1 MGSSVY
7 VASVE
12 GFTGK
17 STVALGV
24 LEQLSRR
31 VERVGVF
38 RPIVRAD
45 RDVHGGRDYVLDLL
59 TAHDAVTLSYDDC
72 VGVTYEEVHED
83 PVAALDRIVERYHQV
98 ADRCDVVVVVGS
110 DYTDVGTPT
119 EFSYNARIAAN
130 LGAPVLLVLNGSGR
144 TPEELHTVTDMAVAE
159 LHANHGTLFAIIAN
173 RVDATEVAVDVS
185 ALGSDDVPAFAIP
198 EEPLLSAPSVA
209 DLMHAVDGQLVSGD
223 ESLLHRE
230 ATGLV
235 VAAMTMPNVLDR
247 LIEGGVVITPGDRP
261 EVVLGVLMAH
271 ASPNF
276 PQVSAVVLNGGFEM
290 PEPVARLID
299 GLGLTM
305 PLIATALGTHATS
318 AALTAVR
325 GRLTKDAP
333 RKVAT
338 ALALFSTH
346 VDGDVLLDRLEV
358 ARSAAVTPLMFEHQL
373 IDDAVADRRHIVL
386 PEGEEER
393 VLRAA
398 DILLRRG
405 VADLTLLGDPI
416 AISAKAASI
425 GADVSKAT
433 LLSPFDEELRERF
446 ARDYTERRKH
456 RGVDLHDARDIVTDV
471 SYFGTMMVL
480 LGLADGMVSGAVHTT
495 AHTIRPALEVV
506 KTKPGVSVVS
516 SVFFMCLENQVLVYG
531 DCAVN
536 PDPTAEQLADIAIS
550 SAATAAAFGVE
561 PRVAML
567 SYSTGSSGAG
577 TDVEK
582 VSKATALVRERA
594 PELLVEGPIQYD
606 AAIDAAVAHTKLPD
620 SQVAGRATVFVF
632 PDLNTGNNTYK
643 AVQRSAGAVAVGPV
657 LQGLRR
663 PVNDLSRGA
672 TVRDI
677 VNTVAITAIQAQQ
690 AGAQQAGSPPT
701 DGRQDVARQA
711 AAQPAGAERRA
722 DA

>member
-7 VASVE
+7 VASAE
-12 GFTGK
+12 GYTGK
-17 STVALGV
+17 SAVALGV
-24 LEQLSRR
+24 LDELSRR

-38 RPIVRAD
+38 RPIVR
-45 RDVHGGRDYVLDLL
+45 RDDETVHGGRDYVLELL
-59 TAHDAVTLSYDDC
+59 TSHEAVGLSYDEC
-72 VGVTYEEVHED
+72 AGVTYDEVHAD
-83 PVAALDRIVERYHQV
+83 PVTALDRIVERYHRV
-98 ADRCDVVVVVGS
+98 ADKCDAVVIVGS

-144 TPEELHTVTDMAVAE
+144 SPADLHTITDMAEAE
-159 LHANHGTLFAIIAN
+159 LAANHGTLFAVVAN
-173 RVDATEVAVDVS
+173 RVDAAEVAQDVA
-185 ALGSDDVPAFAIP
+185 ALARGDVPAYAIP
-198 EEPLLSAPSVA
+198 EEALLSAPSLG
-209 DLMHAVDGQLVSGD
+209 DLMARCNGSLVSGE
-223 ESLLHRE
+223 ESLLNRE

-247 LIEGGVVITPGDRP
+247 LFDGAVVITPGDRP

-271 ASPNF
+271 LSSNF
-276 PQVSAVVLNGGFEM
+276 PQVAGIVLNGGFEL
-290 PEPVARLID
+290 PKQVTKLLEGSGATLPIVATD
-299 GLGLTM
+299 
-305 PLIATALGTHATS
+305 LGTHQTS
-318 AALTAVR
+318 SLLTSVR
-325 GRLTKDAP
+325 GRLTADSP
-333 RKVAT
+333 RKI
-338 ALALFSTH
+338 ALALSLFAEH
-346 VDGDVLLDRLEV
+346 VDGDALLDRLEV
-358 ARSAAVTPLMFEHQL
+358 ARTDAVTPLMFEHQL
-373 IDDAVADRRHIVL
+373 LDDAVRHRKHIVL

-393 VLRAA
+393 ILRAA

-405 VADLTLLGDPI
+405 VADITLLGDPI
-416 AISAKAASI
+416 AVNARAASV
-425 GADVSKAT
+425 GADVTKAT
-433 LLSPFDEELRERF
+433 LLSPMDEELHERF
-446 ARDYTERRKH
+446 AQEYHRRRKH
-456 RGVDLHDARDIVTDV
+456 KGIELDEARNVVSDV
-471 SYFGTMMVL
+471 SYFGTMMVE

-506 KTKPGVSVVS
+506 KTLPEVSVVS

-550 SAATAAAFGVE
+550 SAATAAAFGIE

-567 SYSTGSSGAG
+567 SYSTGASGSG

-582 VSKATALVRERA
+582 VSKATALVKERA

-606 AAIDAAVAHTKLPD
+606 AAIDAAVARTKLPD
-620 SQVAGRATVFVF
+620 SQVAGRATVFIF

-657 LQGLRR
+657 LQGLRK

-690 AGAQQAGSPPT
+690 LT
-701 DGRQDVARQA
+701 DGAN
-711 AAQPAGAERRA
+711 G
-722 DA
+722 